1 MRVLVIGAGP
11 SGLVAAKVLKE
22 ANPNYEV
29 SYPGVSHLTFE
40 AFIVIVH
47 IDIYFKPYSAHPSFS
62 FSLGLSTPALLSIF
76 FLVDH
81 FFSVFFSV

>member
-29 SYPGVSHLTFE
+29 SYPGVSHLTCV
-40 AFIVIVH
+40 AFIAIVH
-47 IDIYFKPYSAHPSFS
+47 KEIYF
-62 FSLGLSTPALLSIF
+62 
-76 FLVDH
+76 
-81 FFSVFFSV
+81 